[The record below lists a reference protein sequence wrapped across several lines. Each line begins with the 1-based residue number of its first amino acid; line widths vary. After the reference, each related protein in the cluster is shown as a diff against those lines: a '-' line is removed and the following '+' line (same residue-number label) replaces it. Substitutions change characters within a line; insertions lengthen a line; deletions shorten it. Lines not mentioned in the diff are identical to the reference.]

1 MEGRFAMIESD
12 TKLAI
17 KAIKLFKSEIKPHLH
32 HQLSWQTRWA
42 DWHQQFRIS
51 MPRLFSKSLE
61 SGQTTLRESERV
73 SDHGELFAET
83 WVDIPSVQNGGGR
96 QMENSLLLTPQ
107 TVSWYLVLHWS
118 QRWSCCFSSSGKH
131 CLASLSQ
138 SPCVWAPDDILIFS
152 HVWPM
157 LVFRVHH
164 ILHRLMENKRN
175 VSLVLVHG
183 VSWDTSS
190 RAGRWSLTLKRSEAW
205 QSTLNQPHINNF

>member
-73 SDHGELFAET
+73 SDHVELFAET

-131 CLASLSQ
+131 CLASLS
-138 SPCVWAPDDILIFS
+138 SISLCLSTWRYSHLLSCLTHAGFS
-152 HVWPM
+152 CP
-157 LVFRVHH
+157 
-164 ILHRLMENKRN
+164 
-175 VSLVLVHG
+175 
-183 VSWDTSS
+183 
-190 RAGRWSLTLKRSEAW
+190 
-205 QSTLNQPHINNF
+205 PHPSQAYGE